1 MCMNSSS
8 ISFLPKID
16 RKEGVVLLKAFLFFF
31 FVLASWYAL
40 RPVRNELAV
49 QGGIYN
55 LPWLLMGVM
64 AAMLIINPI
73 YSWLV
78 SRVDKNK
85 IVLYIYSFFILNL
98 ILFLTSWSYA
108 GDEGRIWTGR
118 AFYIWANVF
127 SFFVVSIFWVT
138 MINFFNHTDSKRFFG
153 IISAGGS
160 LGAFFGSSVARYFS
174 TEICGNTSIS
184 DLGPMSLIVF
194 SIFSLSFAI
203 FFSRSF
209 NSSHANYDEPNK
221 IGGSSMEA
229 IKNTM
234 RDPAIRNLGI
244 YVILFTMLMTVSWMV
259 SLGIVEDWSQDPCER
274 TGFFARIE
282 QIVTPLTLL
291 MQLFLASY
299 ILRRV
304 GTLAILSL
312 YGLLFAAAFM
322 AYSFYPTITTV
333 MIVVISLRIFEYG
346 FNKPTRESIY
356 TKLTEQDRYKSTVFI
371 DTFLARSGDVVGG
384 WFVRGLVGTGIAVLS
399 VTWAA
404 LPFALLI
411 SYMGFQVN
419 KAVQDD

>member
-1 MCMNSSS
+1 MEKNL
-8 ISFLPKID
+8 ISFLPVIEKNEKII
-16 RKEGVVLLKAFLFFF
+16 LLRAFLFFF

-64 AAMLIINPI
+64 LAMLIINPI

-78 SRVDKNK
+78 SRINQNRL
-85 IVLYIYSFFILNL
+85 ILYIYSFFILNL
-98 ILFLTSWSYA
+98 ILFLTMWTFT
-108 GDEGRIWTGR
+108 GEEGRIWTGR
-118 AFYIWANVF
+118 AFYIWANVY

-138 MINFFNHTDSKRFFG
+138 MINFFSHTDSKKFFG

-160 LGAFFGSSVARYFS
+160 LGAFFGSTVARYFS

-184 DLGPMSLIVF
+184 DIGPMSLIVF
-194 SIFSLSFAI
+194 SIFSLLFAI
-203 FFSRSF
+203 FFSRTFKPRSSDME
-209 NSSHANYDEPNK
+209 NSPKE
-221 IGGSSMEA
+221 IGGSSFEA
-229 IKNTM
+229 IQNITK
-234 RDPAIRNLGI
+234 DPAIRNIGL
-244 YVILFTMLMTVSWMV
+244 YVILFTMLMTTSWMI
-259 SLGIVEDWSQDPCER
+259 SLGIVEEWSKDPCER

-304 GTLAILSL
+304 GSLAVLSI
-312 YGLLFAAAFM
+312 YGVLFAIAFM
-322 AYSFYPTITTV
+322 AYAFYPTITTV
-333 MIVVISLRIFEYG
+333 MMVVISLRIFEYG
-346 FNKPTRESIY
+346 LNKPTRESIY
-356 TKLTEQDRYKSTVFI
+356 TKLKQQDRYKSTVFI
-371 DTFLARSGDVVGG
+371 DTFLARSGDVIGG

-404 LPFALLI
+404 LPFALFI

-419 KAVQDD
+419 KAVNDE

>member
-1 MCMNSSS
+1 MEKNL
-8 ISFLPKID
+8 ISFLPTIEKNEKII
-16 RKEGVVLLKAFLFFF
+16 LLRAFLFFF

-64 AAMLIINPI
+64 LAMLIINPI

-78 SRVDKNK
+78 SRINQNRL
-85 IVLYIYSFFILNL
+85 ILYIYSFFILNL
-98 ILFLTSWSYA
+98 ILFLTMWTFA
-108 GDEGRIWTGR
+108 GEDGRIWTGR
-118 AFYIWANVF
+118 AFYIWANVY

-138 MINFFNHTDSKRFFG
+138 MINFFSHTDSKKFFG

-160 LGAFFGSSVARYFS
+160 LGAFFGSTVARYFS

-194 SIFSLSFAI
+194 SIFSLLFAI
-203 FFSRSF
+203 FFSRTF
-209 NSSHANYDEPNK
+209 KPRALDMDNSPKEL
-221 IGGSSMEA
+221 GGSSFEA
-229 IKNTM
+229 IQNIIK
-234 RDPAIRNLGI
+234 DPAIRNIGL
-244 YVILFTMLMTVSWMV
+244 YVILFTMLMTTSWMI
-259 SLGIVEDWSQDPCER
+259 SLGIVEEWSKDPCER

-304 GTLAILSL
+304 GSLVVLSI
-312 YGLLFAAAFM
+312 YGVLFAVDFM
-322 AYSFYPTITTV
+322 AYAFYPTITTV
-333 MIVVISLRIFEYG
+333 MMVVISLRIFEYG
-346 FNKPTRESIY
+346 LNKPTRESIY
-356 TKLTEQDRYKSTVFI
+356 TKLKQQDRYKSTVFI
-371 DTFLARSGDVVGG
+371 DTFLARSGDVIGG

-404 LPFALLI
+404 LPFALFI

-419 KAVQDD
+419 KAVNDE

>member
-1 MCMNSSS
+1 MERNL
-8 ISFLPKID
+8 ISFLPLIEKNEKII
-16 RKEGVVLLKAFLFFF
+16 LLRAFLFFF

-64 AAMLIINPI
+64 LAMLIINPI

-78 SRVDKNK
+78 SRINQNRL
-85 IVLYIYSFFILNL
+85 ILYIYSFFIINL
-98 ILFLTSWSYA
+98 ILFLILWTFA

-118 AFYIWANVF
+118 AFYIWANVY

-138 MINFFNHTDSKRFFG
+138 MINFFSHTDSKKFFG

-160 LGAFFGSSVARYFS
+160 LGAFFGSTVARYFS

-184 DLGPMSLIVF
+184 DLGPMSLIIF
-194 SIFSLSFAI
+194 SIFSLLFAI
-203 FFSRSF
+203 YFSRTF
-209 NSSHANYDEPNK
+209 KPRIVDHENSSQEL
-221 IGGSSMEA
+221 GGSSFEA
-229 IKNTM
+229 IQNIIK
-234 RDPAIRNLGI
+234 DPAIRNIGL
-244 YVILFTMLMTVSWMV
+244 YVILFTMLMTTSWMI
-259 SLGIVEDWSQDPCER
+259 SLGIVQEWSQDPCER

-304 GTLAILSL
+304 GSLTVLSI
-312 YGLLFAAAFM
+312 YGVLFAIAFM
-322 AYSFYPTITTV
+322 AYAFYPTITTV
-333 MIVVISLRIFEYG
+333 MMVVISLRIFEYG
-346 FNKPTRESIY
+346 LNKPTRESIY
-356 TKLTEQDRYKSTVFI
+356 TKLKQQDRYKSTVFI
-371 DTFLARSGDVVGG
+371 DTFLARSGDVIGG

-404 LPFALLI
+404 LPFALFI

-419 KAVQDD
+419 KAVKDE

>member
-1 MCMNSSS
+1 MEKNL
-8 ISFLPKID
+8 ISFLPTIEKNEKII
-16 RKEGVVLLKAFLFFF
+16 LLRAFLFFF

-64 AAMLIINPI
+64 LAMLIINPI

-78 SRVDKNK
+78 SRINQNRL
-85 IVLYIYSFFILNL
+85 ILYIYSFFILNL
-98 ILFLTSWSYA
+98 ILFLILWTFA
-108 GDEGRIWTGR
+108 GEDGRIWTGR
-118 AFYIWANVF
+118 AFYIWANVY

-138 MINFFNHTDSKRFFG
+138 MINFFSHTDSKKFFG

-160 LGAFFGSSVARYFS
+160 LGAFFGSTVARYFS

-184 DLGPMSLIVF
+184 DLGPMSLIIF
-194 SIFSLSFAI
+194 SIFSLLFAI
-203 FFSRSF
+203 FFSRTFKPRSSDME
-209 NSSHANYDEPNK
+209 NSPKE
-221 IGGSSMEA
+221 IGGSSFEA
-229 IKNTM
+229 IQNIIK
-234 RDPAIRNLGI
+234 DPAIRNIGL
-244 YVILFTMLMTVSWMV
+244 YVILFTMLMTTSWMI
-259 SLGIVEDWSQDPCER
+259 SLGIVEEWSKDPCER

-304 GTLAILSL
+304 GSLVVLSI
-312 YGLLFAAAFM
+312 YGVLFAVAFM
-322 AYSFYPTITTV
+322 AYVFYPTITTV
-333 MIVVISLRIFEYG
+333 MMVVISLRIFEYG
-346 FNKPTRESIY
+346 LNKPTRESIY
-356 TKLTEQDRYKSTVFI
+356 TKLKQQDRYKSTVFI
-371 DTFLARSGDVVGG
+371 DTFLARSGDVIGG

-404 LPFALLI
+404 LPFALFI

-419 KAVQDD
+419 KAVNDE

>member
-1 MCMNSSS
+1 MNNGS
-8 ISFLPKID
+8 ISFLPKIE
-16 RKEGVVLLKAFLFFF
+16 RKEGIVLFKAFLFFF

-64 AAMLIINPI
+64 AAMLVINPI
-73 YSWLV
+73 YSWLI
-78 SRVDKNK
+78 SRIDKNK
-85 IVLYIYSFFILNL
+85 IVLYIYSFFIFNL
-98 ILFLTSWSYA
+98 IIFLSAWSLA
-108 GDEGRIWTGR
+108 GDEGKIWTGR
-118 AFYIWANVF
+118 AFYIWANVY

-160 LGAFFGSSVARYFS
+160 LGAFFGSTIARYFS

-203 FFSRSF
+203 YFSRSF
-209 NSSHANYDEPNK
+209 NSTHVENNKSHE
-221 IGGSSMEA
+221 IGGSSLEA
-229 IKNTM
+229 MKNTL
-234 RDPAIRNLGI
+234 REPAIRNLGI

-259 SLGIVEDWSQDPCER
+259 SLGIVEEWSKDPCER

-304 GTLAILSL
+304 GTLAVLSL
-312 YGLLFAAAFM
+312 YGLLFAAAFI

-333 MIVVISLRIFEYG
+333 MVVVISLRIFEYG

-384 WFVRGLVGTGIAVLS
+384 WFVRGLVGTGVAVLS

-419 KAVQDD
+419 KALRDD

>member
-1 MCMNSSS
+1 MEKNL
-8 ISFLPKID
+8 ISFLPTIEKNEKII
-16 RKEGVVLLKAFLFFF
+16 LLRAFLFFF

-64 AAMLIINPI
+64 LAMLVINPI
-73 YSWLV
+73 YSLLV
-78 SRVDKNK
+78 SRINQNRL
-85 IVLYIYSFFILNL
+85 ILYIYSFFILNL
-98 ILFLTSWSYA
+98 ILFLTMWTFL
-108 GDEGRIWTGR
+108 GEEGRIWTGR
-118 AFYIWANVF
+118 AFYIWANVY

-138 MINFFNHTDSKRFFG
+138 MINFFSHTDSKKFFG

-160 LGAFFGSSVARYFS
+160 LGAFFGSTVARYFS

-194 SIFSLSFAI
+194 SIFSLLFAI
-203 FFSRSF
+203 FFSRTFKPRASDME
-209 NSSHANYDEPNK
+209 NSPKEL
-221 IGGSSMEA
+221 GGSSFEA
-229 IKNTM
+229 IQNITK
-234 RDPAIRNLGI
+234 DPAIRNIGL
-244 YVILFTMLMTVSWMV
+244 YVVLFTMLMTTSWMI
-259 SLGIVEDWSQDPCER
+259 SLGIVEEWSKDPCER

-304 GTLAILSL
+304 GSLVVLSI
-312 YGLLFAAAFM
+312 YGVLFAIAFM
-322 AYSFYPTITTV
+322 AYAFYPTITTV
-333 MIVVISLRIFEYG
+333 MMVVISLRIFEYG
-346 FNKPTRESIY
+346 LNKPTRESIY
-356 TKLTEQDRYKSTVFI
+356 TKLKQQDRYKSTVFI
-371 DTFLARSGDVVGG
+371 DTFLARSGDVIGG

-404 LPFALLI
+404 LPFALFI
-411 SYMGFQVN
+411 SYVGFQVN
-419 KAVQDD
+419 KVVNDE

>member
-1 MCMNSSS
+1 MERNL
-8 ISFLPKID
+8 ISFLPRIEKNEKII
-16 RKEGVVLLKAFLFFF
+16 LLRAFLFFF

-55 LPWLLMGVM
+55 LPWLLTGVM
-64 AAMLIINPI
+64 LAMLIINPI

-78 SRVDKNK
+78 SRINQNRL
-85 IVLYIYSFFILNL
+85 ILYIYSFFIINL
-98 ILFLTSWSYA
+98 ILFLILWTFA

-118 AFYIWANVF
+118 AFYIWANVY

-138 MINFFNHTDSKRFFG
+138 MINFFSHTDSKKFFG

-160 LGAFFGSSVARYFS
+160 LGAFFGSTVARYFS

-184 DLGPMSLIVF
+184 DLGPMSLIIF
-194 SIFSLSFAI
+194 SIFSLLFAI
-203 FFSRSF
+203 YFSRTF
-209 NSSHANYDEPNK
+209 KPRIVDHENSSQEL
-221 IGGSSMEA
+221 GGSSFEA
-229 IKNTM
+229 IQNIIK
-234 RDPAIRNLGI
+234 DPAIRNIGL
-244 YVILFTMLMTVSWMV
+244 YVILFTMLMTTSWMI
-259 SLGIVEDWSQDPCER
+259 SLGIVQEWSQDPCER

-304 GTLAILSL
+304 GSLTVLSI
-312 YGLLFAAAFM
+312 YGVLFAIAFM
-322 AYSFYPTITTV
+322 AYAFYPTITTV
-333 MIVVISLRIFEYG
+333 MMVVISLRIFEYG
-346 FNKPTRESIY
+346 LNKPTRESIY
-356 TKLTEQDRYKSTVFI
+356 TKLKQQDRYKSTVFI
-371 DTFLARSGDVVGG
+371 DTFLARSGDVIGG

-404 LPFALLI
+404 LPFALFI

-419 KAVQDD
+419 KSVKDE

>member
-1 MCMNSSS
+1 MEKNL
-8 ISFLPKID
+8 ISFLPIIEKNEKII
-16 RKEGVVLLKAFLFFF
+16 LLRAFLFFF

-64 AAMLIINPI
+64 LAMLVINPI
-73 YSWLV
+73 YSLLV
-78 SRVDKNK
+78 SRINQNRL
-85 IVLYIYSFFILNL
+85 ILYIYSFFILNL
-98 ILFLTSWSYA
+98 ILFLTMWTFL
-108 GDEGRIWTGR
+108 GEEGRIWTGR
-118 AFYIWANVF
+118 AFYIWANVY

-138 MINFFNHTDSKRFFG
+138 MINFFSHTDSKKFFG

-160 LGAFFGSSVARYFS
+160 LGAFFGSTVARYFS

-194 SIFSLSFAI
+194 SIFSLLFAI
-203 FFSRSF
+203 FFSRTFKPRASDME
-209 NSSHANYDEPNK
+209 NSPKEL
-221 IGGSSMEA
+221 GGSSFEA
-229 IKNTM
+229 IQNITN
-234 RDPAIRNLGI
+234 DPAIRNIGL
-244 YVILFTMLMTVSWMV
+244 YVILFTMLMTTSWMI
-259 SLGIVEDWSQDPCER
+259 SLGIVEEWSKDPCER
-274 TGFFARIE
+274 TGFFAKIE

-299 ILRRV
+299 ILRKV
-304 GTLAILSL
+304 GSLVVLSI
-312 YGLLFAAAFM
+312 YGVLFAIAFI
-322 AYSFYPTITTV
+322 AYAFYPTITTV
-333 MIVVISLRIFEYG
+333 MMVVISLRIFEYG
-346 FNKPTRESIY
+346 LNKPTRESIY
-356 TKLTEQDRYKSTVFI
+356 TKLKQQDRYKSTVFI
-371 DTFLARSGDVVGG
+371 DTFLARSGDVIGG

-419 KAVQDD
+419 KAVNDG

>member
-1 MCMNSSS
+1 MEKNL
-8 ISFLPKID
+8 ISFLPVIEKNEKII
-16 RKEGVVLLKAFLFFF
+16 LLRAFLFFF

-64 AAMLIINPI
+64 LAMLIINPI

-78 SRVDKNK
+78 SRINQNRL
-85 IVLYIYSFFILNL
+85 ILYIYSFFILNL
-98 ILFLTSWSYA
+98 ILFLTMWTFA
-108 GDEGRIWTGR
+108 GEDGRIWTGR
-118 AFYIWANVF
+118 AFYIWANVY

-138 MINFFNHTDSKRFFG
+138 MINFFSHTDSKKFFG

-160 LGAFFGSSVARYFS
+160 LGAFFGSTVARYFS

-194 SIFSLSFAI
+194 SIFSLLFAI
-203 FFSRSF
+203 FFSRTF
-209 NSSHANYDEPNK
+209 KPRALDMDNSPKEL
-221 IGGSSMEA
+221 GGSSFEA
-229 IKNTM
+229 IQNIIK
-234 RDPAIRNLGI
+234 DPAIRNIGL
-244 YVILFTMLMTVSWMV
+244 YVILFTMLMTTSWMI
-259 SLGIVEDWSQDPCER
+259 SLGIVEEWSKDPCER

-291 MQLFLASY
+291 MQLFFASY

-304 GTLAILSL
+304 GSLVVLSI
-312 YGLLFAAAFM
+312 YGVLFAIAFM
-322 AYSFYPTITTV
+322 AYAFYPTITTV
-333 MIVVISLRIFEYG
+333 MMVVISLRIFEYG
-346 FNKPTRESIY
+346 LNKPTRESIY
-356 TKLTEQDRYKSTVFI
+356 TKLKQQDRYKSTVFI
-371 DTFLARSGDVVGG
+371 DTFLARSGDVIGG

-404 LPFALLI
+404 LPFALFI

-419 KAVQDD
+419 KAVNDE

>member
-1 MCMNSSS
+1 MEKNL
-8 ISFLPKID
+8 ISFLPTIEKSEKII
-16 RKEGVVLLKAFLFFF
+16 LLRAFLFFF

-64 AAMLIINPI
+64 LAMLIINPI

-78 SRVDKNK
+78 SRINQNRL
-85 IVLYIYSFFILNL
+85 ILYIYSFFILNL
-98 ILFLTSWSYA
+98 ILFLTMWTFT
-108 GDEGRIWTGR
+108 GEDGRIWTGR
-118 AFYIWANVF
+118 AFYIWANVY

-138 MINFFNHTDSKRFFG
+138 MINFFSHTDSKKFFG

-160 LGAFFGSSVARYFS
+160 LGAFFGSTVARYFS

-194 SIFSLSFAI
+194 SIFSLLFAI
-203 FFSRSF
+203 FFSRTFKPRSSDME
-209 NSSHANYDEPNK
+209 NSPKE
-221 IGGSSMEA
+221 IGGSSFEA
-229 IKNTM
+229 IQNIIK
-234 RDPAIRNLGI
+234 DPAIRNIGL
-244 YVILFTMLMTVSWMV
+244 YVILFTMLMTTSWMI
-259 SLGIVEDWSQDPCER
+259 SLGIVEEWSKDPCER

-304 GTLAILSL
+304 GSLAVLSI
-312 YGLLFAAAFM
+312 YGVLFAIAFM
-322 AYSFYPTITTV
+322 AYAFYPTITTV
-333 MIVVISLRIFEYG
+333 MMVVISLRIFEYG
-346 FNKPTRESIY
+346 LNKPTRESIY
-356 TKLTEQDRYKSTVFI
+356 TKLKQQDRYKSTVFI
-371 DTFLARSGDVVGG
+371 DTFLARSGDVIGG

-404 LPFALLI
+404 LPFALFI

-419 KAVQDD
+419 KAVNDE

>member
-1 MCMNSSS
+1 MEKNL
-8 ISFLPKID
+8 ISFLPTIEKNEKLI
-16 RKEGVVLLKAFLFFF
+16 LLRAFLFFF

-64 AAMLIINPI
+64 LAMLIINPI

-78 SRVDKNK
+78 SRINQNRL
-85 IVLYIYSFFILNL
+85 ILYIYSFFILNL
-98 ILFLTSWSYA
+98 ILFLTMWTFTA
-108 GDEGRIWTGR
+108 EEGRIWTGR
-118 AFYIWANVF
+118 AFYIWANVY

-138 MINFFNHTDSKRFFG
+138 MINFFSHTDSKKFFG

-160 LGAFFGSSVARYFS
+160 LGAFFGSTVARYFS

-194 SIFSLSFAI
+194 SIFSLLFAI
-203 FFSRSF
+203 FFSRTF
-209 NSSHANYDEPNK
+209 KPRALDMNNSPKEL
-221 IGGSSMEA
+221 GGSSFEA
-229 IKNTM
+229 IQNIIK
-234 RDPAIRNLGI
+234 DPAIRNIGL
-244 YVILFTMLMTVSWMV
+244 YVILFTMLMTTSWMI
-259 SLGIVEDWSQDPCER
+259 SLGIVEEWSKDPCER

-304 GTLAILSL
+304 GSLVVLSI
-312 YGLLFAAAFM
+312 YGVLFAVAFM
-322 AYSFYPTITTV
+322 AYAFYPTITTV
-333 MIVVISLRIFEYG
+333 MMVVISLRIFEYG
-346 FNKPTRESIY
+346 LNKPTRESIY
-356 TKLTEQDRYKSTVFI
+356 TKLKQQDRYKSTVFI
-371 DTFLARSGDVVGG
+371 DTFLARSGDVIGG

-404 LPFALLI
+404 LPFALFI

-419 KAVQDD
+419 KAVNDE

>member
-1 MCMNSSS
+1 MEKNL
-8 ISFLPKID
+8 ISFLPTIEKNEKII
-16 RKEGVVLLKAFLFFF
+16 LLRAFLFFF

-64 AAMLIINPI
+64 LAMLIINPI

-78 SRVDKNK
+78 SRINQNRL
-85 IVLYIYSFFILNL
+85 ILYIYSFFILNL
-98 ILFLTSWSYA
+98 ILFLTMWTFTA
-108 GDEGRIWTGR
+108 EEGRIWTGR
-118 AFYIWANVF
+118 AFYIWANVY

-138 MINFFNHTDSKRFFG
+138 MINFFSHTDSKKFFG

-160 LGAFFGSSVARYFS
+160 LGAFFGSTVARYFS

-184 DLGPMSLIVF
+184 DIGPMSLIVF
-194 SIFSLSFAI
+194 SIFSLLFAI
-203 FFSRSF
+203 FFSRTFKPRSSDME
-209 NSSHANYDEPNK
+209 NSPKE
-221 IGGSSMEA
+221 IGGSSFEA
-229 IKNTM
+229 IQNITK
-234 RDPAIRNLGI
+234 DPAIRNIGL
-244 YVILFTMLMTVSWMV
+244 YVILFTMLMTTSWMI
-259 SLGIVEDWSQDPCER
+259 SLGIVEEWSKDPCER

-304 GTLAILSL
+304 GSLAVLSI
-312 YGLLFAAAFM
+312 YGVLFAIAFM
-322 AYSFYPTITTV
+322 AYAFYPTITTV
-333 MIVVISLRIFEYG
+333 MMVVISLRIFEYG
-346 FNKPTRESIY
+346 LNKPTRESIY
-356 TKLTEQDRYKSTVFI
+356 TKLKQQDRYKSTVFI
-371 DTFLARSGDVVGG
+371 DTFLARSGDVIGG

-404 LPFALLI
+404 LPFALFI

-419 KAVQDD
+419 KAVNDE

>member
-1 MCMNSSS
+1 MEKNL
-8 ISFLPKID
+8 ISFLPTIEKNEKII
-16 RKEGVVLLKAFLFFF
+16 LLRAFLFFF

-64 AAMLIINPI
+64 LAMLIINPI

-78 SRVDKNK
+78 SRINQNRL
-85 IVLYIYSFFILNL
+85 ILYIYSFFILNL
-98 ILFLTSWSYA
+98 ILFLILWTFA
-108 GDEGRIWTGR
+108 GEDGRIWTGR
-118 AFYIWANVF
+118 AFYIWANVY

-138 MINFFNHTDSKRFFG
+138 MINFFSLTDSKKFFG

-160 LGAFFGSSVARYFS
+160 LGAFFGSTVARYFS

-194 SIFSLSFAI
+194 SIFSLLFAI
-203 FFSRSF
+203 FFSRTF
-209 NSSHANYDEPNK
+209 KPRALDMNNSPKEL
-221 IGGSSMEA
+221 GGSSFEA
-229 IKNTM
+229 IQNIIK
-234 RDPAIRNLGI
+234 DPAIRNIGL
-244 YVILFTMLMTVSWMV
+244 YVILFTMLMTTSWMI
-259 SLGIVEDWSQDPCER
+259 SLGIVEEWSKDPCER

-304 GTLAILSL
+304 GSLAVLSI
-312 YGLLFAAAFM
+312 YGVLFAIAFM
-322 AYSFYPTITTV
+322 AYAFYPTITTV
-333 MIVVISLRIFEYG
+333 MMVVISLRIFEYG
-346 FNKPTRESIY
+346 LNKPTRESIY
-356 TKLTEQDRYKSTVFI
+356 TKLKQQDRYKSTVFI
-371 DTFLARSGDVVGG
+371 DTFLARSGDVIGG

-404 LPFALLI
+404 LPFALFI

-419 KAVQDD
+419 KAVNDE

>member
-1 MCMNSSS
+1 MEKNL
-8 ISFLPKID
+8 ISFLPTIEKNEKII
-16 RKEGVVLLKAFLFFF
+16 LLRAFLFFF

-64 AAMLIINPI
+64 LAMLIINPI

-78 SRVDKNK
+78 SRINQNRL
-85 IVLYIYSFFILNL
+85 ILYIYSFFILNL
-98 ILFLTSWSYA
+98 ILFLILWTFA
-108 GDEGRIWTGR
+108 GEDGRIWTGR
-118 AFYIWANVF
+118 AFYIWANVY

-138 MINFFNHTDSKRFFG
+138 MINFFSHTDSKKFFG

-160 LGAFFGSSVARYFS
+160 LGAFFGSTVARYFS

-194 SIFSLSFAI
+194 SIFSLLFAI
-203 FFSRSF
+203 FFSRTF
-209 NSSHANYDEPNK
+209 KPRALDMENSPKEL
-221 IGGSSMEA
+221 GGSSFEA
-229 IKNTM
+229 IQNIIK
-234 RDPAIRNLGI
+234 DPAIRNIGL
-244 YVILFTMLMTVSWMV
+244 YVILFTMLMTTSWMI
-259 SLGIVEDWSQDPCER
+259 SLGIVEEWSKDPCER

-304 GTLAILSL
+304 GSLAVLSI
-312 YGLLFAAAFM
+312 YGVLFAIAFM
-322 AYSFYPTITTV
+322 AYAFYPTITTV
-333 MIVVISLRIFEYG
+333 MMVVISLRIFEYG
-346 FNKPTRESIY
+346 LNKPTRESIY
-356 TKLTEQDRYKSTVFI
+356 TKLKQQDRYKSTVFI
-371 DTFLARSGDVVGG
+371 DTFLARSGDVIGG

-404 LPFALLI
+404 LPFALFI

-419 KAVQDD
+419 KAVNDE

>member
-1 MCMNSSS
+1 MNNGS
-8 ISFLPKID
+8 ISFLPKIE
-16 RKEGVVLLKAFLFFF
+16 RKEGIVLFKAFLFFF

-64 AAMLIINPI
+64 AAMLVINPI
-73 YSWLV
+73 YSWLI
-78 SRVDKNK
+78 SRIDKNK
-85 IVLYIYSFFILNL
+85 IVLYIYSFFIFNL
-98 ILFLTSWSYA
+98 IIFLSAWSLA
-108 GDEGRIWTGR
+108 GDEGKIWTGR
-118 AFYIWANVF
+118 AFYIWANVY

-160 LGAFFGSSVARYFS
+160 LGAFFGSTIARYFS

-203 FFSRSF
+203 YFSRSF
-209 NSSHANYDEPNK
+209 NSTHVENNKSHE
-221 IGGSSMEA
+221 IGGSSLEA
-229 IKNTM
+229 MKNTL
-234 RDPAIRNLGI
+234 REPAIRNLGI

-259 SLGIVEDWSQDPCER
+259 SLGIVEEWSKDPCER

-304 GTLAILSL
+304 GTLAVLSL
-312 YGLLFAAAFM
+312 YGLLFAAAFI

-333 MIVVISLRIFEYG
+333 MVVVISLRIFEYG

-356 TKLTEQDRYKSTVFI
+356 TKLTEQDKYKSTVFI

-384 WFVRGLVGTGIAVLS
+384 WFVRGLVGTGVAVLS

-419 KAVQDD
+419 KAIRDD

>member
-1 MCMNSSS
+1 MEKNL
-8 ISFLPKID
+8 ISFLPIIEKNEKII
-16 RKEGVVLLKAFLFFF
+16 LLRAFLFFF

-64 AAMLIINPI
+64 LAMLIINPI

-78 SRVDKNK
+78 SRINQNRL
-85 IVLYIYSFFILNL
+85 ILYIYSFFILNL
-98 ILFLTSWSYA
+98 ILFLTMWTFA
-108 GDEGRIWTGR
+108 GEDGRIWTGR
-118 AFYIWANVF
+118 AFYIWANVY

-138 MINFFNHTDSKRFFG
+138 MINFFSHTDSKKFFG

-160 LGAFFGSSVARYFS
+160 LGAFFGSTVARYFS

-184 DLGPMSLIVF
+184 DLGPMSLIIF
-194 SIFSLSFAI
+194 SIFSLLFAI
-203 FFSRSF
+203 FFSRTF
-209 NSSHANYDEPNK
+209 KPRALDMDNSPKEL
-221 IGGSSMEA
+221 GGSSFEA
-229 IKNTM
+229 IQNIIK
-234 RDPAIRNLGI
+234 DPAIRNIGL
-244 YVILFTMLMTVSWMV
+244 YVILFTMLMTTSWMI
-259 SLGIVEDWSQDPCER
+259 SLGIVEEWSKDPCER

-304 GTLAILSL
+304 GSLAVLSI
-312 YGLLFAAAFM
+312 YGVLFAIAFM
-322 AYSFYPTITTV
+322 AYAFHPTITTV
-333 MIVVISLRIFEYG
+333 MMVVISLRIFEYG
-346 FNKPTRESIY
+346 LNKPTRESIY
-356 TKLTEQDRYKSTVFI
+356 TKLKQQDRYKSTVFI
-371 DTFLARSGDVVGG
+371 DTFLARSGDVIGG

-404 LPFALLI
+404 LPFALFI

-419 KAVQDD
+419 KAVNDE

>member
-1 MCMNSSS
+1 MEKNL
-8 ISFLPKID
+8 ISFLPTIEKNEKII
-16 RKEGVVLLKAFLFFF
+16 LLRAFLFFF

-64 AAMLIINPI
+64 LAMLIINPI

-78 SRVDKNK
+78 SRINQNRL
-85 IVLYIYSFFILNL
+85 ILYIYSFFILNL
-98 ILFLTSWSYA
+98 ILFLTMWTFA
-108 GDEGRIWTGR
+108 GEDGRIWTGR
-118 AFYIWANVF
+118 AFYIWANVY

-138 MINFFNHTDSKRFFG
+138 MINFFSHTDSKKFFG

-160 LGAFFGSSVARYFS
+160 LGAFFGSTVARYFS

-184 DLGPMSLIVF
+184 DIGPMSLIVF
-194 SIFSLSFAI
+194 SIFSLLFAI
-203 FFSRSF
+203 FFSRTFKPRSSDME
-209 NSSHANYDEPNK
+209 NSPKE
-221 IGGSSMEA
+221 IGGSSFEA
-229 IKNTM
+229 IQNITK
-234 RDPAIRNLGI
+234 DPAIRNIGL
-244 YVILFTMLMTVSWMV
+244 YVILFTMLMTTSWMI
-259 SLGIVEDWSQDPCER
+259 SLGIVEEWSKDPCER

-304 GTLAILSL
+304 GSLAVLSI
-312 YGLLFAAAFM
+312 YGVLFAIAFM
-322 AYSFYPTITTV
+322 AYAFYPTITTV
-333 MIVVISLRIFEYG
+333 MMVVISLRIFEYG
-346 FNKPTRESIY
+346 LNKPTRESIY
-356 TKLTEQDRYKSTVFI
+356 TKLKQQDRYKSTVFI
-371 DTFLARSGDVVGG
+371 DTFLARSGDVIGG

-404 LPFALLI
+404 LPFALFI

-419 KAVQDD
+419 KAVNDE

>member
-1 MCMNSSS
+1 MEKNL
-8 ISFLPKID
+8 ISFLPTIEKNEKII
-16 RKEGVVLLKAFLFFF
+16 LLRAFLFFF

-64 AAMLIINPI
+64 LAMLIINPI

-78 SRVDKNK
+78 SRINQNRL
-85 IVLYIYSFFILNL
+85 ILYIYSFFILNL
-98 ILFLTSWSYA
+98 ILFLILWTFA
-108 GDEGRIWTGR
+108 GEDGRIWTGR
-118 AFYIWANVF
+118 AFYIWANVY

-138 MINFFNHTDSKRFFG
+138 MINFFSHTDSKKFFG

-160 LGAFFGSSVARYFS
+160 LGAFFGSTVARYFS

-194 SIFSLSFAI
+194 SIFSLLFAI
-203 FFSRSF
+203 FFSRTF
-209 NSSHANYDEPNK
+209 RPRALDMDNSPKEL
-221 IGGSSMEA
+221 GGSSFEA
-229 IKNTM
+229 IQNIIK
-234 RDPAIRNLGI
+234 DPAIRNIGL
-244 YVILFTMLMTVSWMV
+244 YVILFTMLMTTSWMI
-259 SLGIVEDWSQDPCER
+259 SLGIVEEWSKDPCER

-304 GTLAILSL
+304 GSLAVLSI
-312 YGLLFAAAFM
+312 YGVLFAIAFM
-322 AYSFYPTITTV
+322 AYAFYPTITTV
-333 MIVVISLRIFEYG
+333 MMVVISLRIFEYG
-346 FNKPTRESIY
+346 LNKPTRESIY
-356 TKLTEQDRYKSTVFI
+356 TKLKQQDRYKSTVFI
-371 DTFLARSGDVVGG
+371 DTFLARSGDVIGG

-404 LPFALLI
+404 LPFALFI

-419 KAVQDD
+419 KAVNDE

>member
-1 MCMNSSS
+1 MEKNL
-8 ISFLPKID
+8 ISFLPAIEKNEKII
-16 RKEGVVLLKAFLFFF
+16 LLRAFLFFF

-64 AAMLIINPI
+64 LAMLIINPI

-78 SRVDKNK
+78 SRINQNRL
-85 IVLYIYSFFILNL
+85 ILYIYSFFILNL
-98 ILFLTSWSYA
+98 ILFLILWTFA
-108 GDEGRIWTGR
+108 GEDGRIWTGR
-118 AFYIWANVF
+118 AFYIWANVY

-138 MINFFNHTDSKRFFG
+138 MINFFSHTDSKKFFG

-160 LGAFFGSSVARYFS
+160 LGAFFGSTVARYFS

-194 SIFSLSFAI
+194 SIFSLLFAI
-203 FFSRSF
+203 FFSRTF
-209 NSSHANYDEPNK
+209 KPRALDMDNSSKEL
-221 IGGSSMEA
+221 GGSSFEA
-229 IKNTM
+229 IQNIIK
-234 RDPAIRNLGI
+234 DPAIRNIGL
-244 YVILFTMLMTVSWMV
+244 YVILFTMLMTTSWMI
-259 SLGIVEDWSQDPCER
+259 SLGIVEEWSKDPCER

-304 GTLAILSL
+304 GSLAVLSI
-312 YGLLFAAAFM
+312 YGVLFAIAFM
-322 AYSFYPTITTV
+322 AYAFYPTITTV
-333 MIVVISLRIFEYG
+333 MMVVISLRIFEYG
-346 FNKPTRESIY
+346 LNKPTRESIY
-356 TKLTEQDRYKSTVFI
+356 TKLKQQDRYKSTVFI
-371 DTFLARSGDVVGG
+371 DTFLARSGDVIGG

-404 LPFALLI
+404 LPFALFI

-419 KAVQDD
+419 KAVNDE

>member
-1 MCMNSSS
+1 MERNL
-8 ISFLPKID
+8 ISFLPRIEKHEKII
-16 RKEGVVLLKAFLFFF
+16 LLRAFLFFF

-64 AAMLIINPI
+64 LAMLIINPI

-78 SRVDKNK
+78 SRINQNRL
-85 IVLYIYSFFILNL
+85 ILYIYSFFIINL
-98 ILFLTSWSYA
+98 ILFLILWTFA

-118 AFYIWANVF
+118 AFYIWANVY

-138 MINFFNHTDSKRFFG
+138 MINFFSHTDSKKFFG

-160 LGAFFGSSVARYFS
+160 LGAFFGSTVARYFS

-184 DLGPMSLIVF
+184 DLGPMSLIIF
-194 SIFSLSFAI
+194 SIFSLLFAI
-203 FFSRSF
+203 YFSRTF
-209 NSSHANYDEPNK
+209 KPRIVDHENSSQEL
-221 IGGSSMEA
+221 GGSSFEA
-229 IKNTM
+229 IQNIIK
-234 RDPAIRNLGI
+234 DPAIRNIGL
-244 YVILFTMLMTVSWMV
+244 YVILFTMLMTTSWMI
-259 SLGIVEDWSQDPCER
+259 SLGIVQEWSQDPCER

-304 GTLAILSL
+304 GSLTVLSI
-312 YGLLFAAAFM
+312 YGVLFAIAFM
-322 AYSFYPTITTV
+322 AYAFYPTITTV
-333 MIVVISLRIFEYG
+333 MMVVISLRIFEYG
-346 FNKPTRESIY
+346 LNKPTRESIY
-356 TKLTEQDRYKSTVFI
+356 TKLKQQDRYKSTVFI
-371 DTFLARSGDVVGG
+371 DTFLARSGDVIGG

-404 LPFALLI
+404 LPFALFI

-419 KAVQDD
+419 KAVKDE

>member
-1 MCMNSSS
+1 MEKNL
-8 ISFLPKID
+8 ISFLPTIEKNEKII
-16 RKEGVVLLKAFLFFF
+16 LLRAFLFFF

-64 AAMLIINPI
+64 LAMLIINPI

-78 SRVDKNK
+78 SRINQNRL
-85 IVLYIYSFFILNL
+85 ILYIYSFFILNL
-98 ILFLTSWSYA
+98 ILFLTMWTFTA
-108 GDEGRIWTGR
+108 EEGRIWTGR
-118 AFYIWANVF
+118 AFYIWANVY

-138 MINFFNHTDSKRFFG
+138 MINFFSHTDSKKFFG

-160 LGAFFGSSVARYFS
+160 LGAFFGSTVARYFS

-194 SIFSLSFAI
+194 SIFSLLFAI
-203 FFSRSF
+203 FFSRTFKPRSSDME
-209 NSSHANYDEPNK
+209 NSPKE
-221 IGGSSMEA
+221 IGGSSFEA
-229 IKNTM
+229 IQNITK
-234 RDPAIRNLGI
+234 DPAIRNIGL
-244 YVILFTMLMTVSWMV
+244 YVILFTMLMTTSWMI
-259 SLGIVEDWSQDPCER
+259 SLGIVEEWSKDPCER

-304 GTLAILSL
+304 GSLAVLSI
-312 YGLLFAAAFM
+312 YGVLFAIAFM
-322 AYSFYPTITTV
+322 AYAFYPTITTV
-333 MIVVISLRIFEYG
+333 MMVVISLRIFEYG
-346 FNKPTRESIY
+346 LNKPTRESIY
-356 TKLTEQDRYKSTVFI
+356 TKLKQQDRYKSTVFI
-371 DTFLARSGDVVGG
+371 DTFLARSGDVIGG

-404 LPFALLI
+404 LPFALFI

-419 KAVQDD
+419 KAVNDE

>member
-1 MCMNSSS
+1 MEKNL
-8 ISFLPKID
+8 ISFLPTIEKNEKII
-16 RKEGVVLLKAFLFFF
+16 LLRAFLFFF

-64 AAMLIINPI
+64 LAMLIINPI

-78 SRVDKNK
+78 SRINQNRL
-85 IVLYIYSFFILNL
+85 ILYIYSFFILNL
-98 ILFLTSWSYA
+98 ILFLTMWTFA
-108 GDEGRIWTGR
+108 GEDGRIWTGR
-118 AFYIWANVF
+118 AFYIWANVY

-138 MINFFNHTDSKRFFG
+138 MINFFSHTDSKKFFG

-160 LGAFFGSSVARYFS
+160 LGAFFGSTVARYFS

-194 SIFSLSFAI
+194 SIFSLLFAI
-203 FFSRSF
+203 FFSRTF
-209 NSSHANYDEPNK
+209 KPRALDMDNSPKEL
-221 IGGSSMEA
+221 GGSSFEA
-229 IKNTM
+229 IKNIIK
-234 RDPAIRNLGI
+234 DPAIRNIGL
-244 YVILFTMLMTVSWMV
+244 YVILFTMLMTTSWMI
-259 SLGIVEDWSQDPCER
+259 SLGIVEEWSKDPCER

-304 GTLAILSL
+304 GSLAVLSI
-312 YGLLFAAAFM
+312 YGVLFAIAFM
-322 AYSFYPTITTV
+322 AYAFYPTITTV
-333 MIVVISLRIFEYG
+333 MMVVISLRIFEYG
-346 FNKPTRESIY
+346 LNKPTRESIY
-356 TKLTEQDRYKSTVFI
+356 TKLKQQDRYKSTVFI
-371 DTFLARSGDVVGG
+371 DTFLARSGDVIGG

-404 LPFALLI
+404 LPFALFI

-419 KAVQDD
+419 KAVNDE

>member
-1 MCMNSSS
+1 MERNL
-8 ISFLPKID
+8 ISFLPQIEKNEKII
-16 RKEGVVLLKAFLFFF
+16 LLRAFLFFF

-64 AAMLIINPI
+64 LAMLIINPI

-78 SRVDKNK
+78 SRINQNRL
-85 IVLYIYSFFILNL
+85 ILYIYSFFIINL
-98 ILFLTSWSYA
+98 ILFLILWTFA

-118 AFYIWANVF
+118 AFYIWANVY

-138 MINFFNHTDSKRFFG
+138 MINFFSHTDSKKFFG

-160 LGAFFGSSVARYFS
+160 LGAFFGSTVARYFS

-184 DLGPMSLIVF
+184 DLGPMSLIIF
-194 SIFSLSFAI
+194 SIFSLLFAI
-203 FFSRSF
+203 YFSRTF
-209 NSSHANYDEPNK
+209 KPRIVDHENSSQEL
-221 IGGSSMEA
+221 GGSSFEA
-229 IKNTM
+229 IQNIIK
-234 RDPAIRNLGI
+234 DPAIRNIGL
-244 YVILFTMLMTVSWMV
+244 YVILFTMLMTTSWMI
-259 SLGIVEDWSQDPCER
+259 SLGIVQEWSQDPCER

-304 GTLAILSL
+304 GSLTVLSI
-312 YGLLFAAAFM
+312 YGVLFAIAFM
-322 AYSFYPTITTV
+322 AYAFYPTITTV
-333 MIVVISLRIFEYG
+333 MMVVISLRIFEYG
-346 FNKPTRESIY
+346 LNKPTRESIY
-356 TKLTEQDRYKSTVFI
+356 TKLKQQDRYKSTVFI
-371 DTFLARSGDVVGG
+371 DTFLARSGDVIGG

-404 LPFALLI
+404 LPFALFI

-419 KAVQDD
+419 KAVKDE

>member
-1 MCMNSSS
+1 MNNGS
-8 ISFLPKID
+8 ISFLPKIE
-16 RKEGVVLLKAFLFFF
+16 RKEGIVLFKAFLFFF

-64 AAMLIINPI
+64 AAMLVINPI
-73 YSWLV
+73 YSWLI
-78 SRVDKNK
+78 SRIDKNK
-85 IVLYIYSFFILNL
+85 IVLYIYSFFIFNL
-98 ILFLTSWSYA
+98 IIFLSAWSLA
-108 GDEGRIWTGR
+108 GDEGKIWTGR
-118 AFYIWANVF
+118 AFYIWANVY

-160 LGAFFGSSVARYFS
+160 LGAFFGSTIARYFS

-194 SIFSLSFAI
+194 SILSLSFAI
-203 FFSRSF
+203 YFSRSF
-209 NSSHANYDEPNK
+209 NSTHVESNKSHE
-221 IGGSSMEA
+221 IGGSSLEA
-229 IKNTM
+229 MKNTL
-234 RDPAIRNLGI
+234 REPAIRNLGI
-244 YVILFTMLMTVSWMV
+244 YVILFTMLMTISWMV
-259 SLGIVEDWSQDPCER
+259 SLGIVEEWSKDPCER

-304 GTLAILSL
+304 GTLAVLSL

-333 MIVVISLRIFEYG
+333 MVVVISLRIFEYG

-384 WFVRGLVGTGIAVLS
+384 WFVRGLVGTGVAVLS

-419 KAVQDD
+419 KAVKDD